1 MTTHYTLRPARPDD
15 ARGISEVI
23 VSALRET
30 NAKDYPQDIIEKMEK
45 DHSPDAV
52 LELMTKQRVFVIVA
66 EERIVGTGS
75 LDGKMVRTVF
85 VSPDC
90 HGQGIGKK
98 LMREIERSARDFG
111 VPKLEVFS
119 SITAEGFYTR
129 LGFTIVSEIDHAQGH
144 AIIMERSLGPL

>member
-1 MTTHYTLRPARPDD
+1 M
-15 ARGISEVI
+15 I

-85 VSPDC
+85 VSP
-90 HGQGIGKK
+90 IVTA
-98 LMREIERSARDFG
+98 RASARN
-111 VPKLEVFS
+111 S
-119 SITAEGFYTR
+119 
-129 LGFTIVSEIDHAQGH
+129 
-144 AIIMERSLGPL
+144 